1 MKYTLPGGVNLDTD
15 LMAYCRRGYEEPS
28 MNTTD
33 WVWNLQLSK
42 TFGKTKQFTAKAIGF
57 DLLHQLPTIK
67 QVVNPQGRTETRYNS
82 QPAYAI
88 LTLAYRLD
96 IKPRTK

>member
-1 MKYTLPGGVNLDTD
+1 
-15 LMAYCRRGYEEPS
+15 